1 MTQDL
6 TFKVFEK
13 KAGVVKNYGMVIRY
27 NSRTTPVNMY
37 REYRDVTL
45 NGAISQMYMDMS
57 GKHRALQENIQ
68 IIKTSVV
75 PKAEL
80 RRKEPILYSRNSIKF
95 PKVKPTKRAPTR
107 GLRSLFKADRPT
119 LI

>member
-1 MTQDL
+1 MT
-6 TFKVFEK
+6 EK
-13 KAGVVKNYGMVIRY
+13 KAGVLKNYGMVIRY

-45 NGAISQMYMDMS
+45 DGAVSQMYMDMS

-80 RRKEPILYSRNSIKF
+80 KRKETNVYARNSVKF
-95 PKVKPTKRAPTR
+95 PRVKPTKRAPQRT
-107 GLRSLFKADRPT
+107 LKTVFKANRPL